1 MLFLR
6 MHLSRSQTMRARS
19 VGAARALGMTFFPEP
34 FVSKVR
40 RRGLGDDVYPEV
52 EVRATAAEV

>member
-1 MLFLR
+1 
-6 MHLSRSQTMRARS
+6 MRARS
-19 VGAARALGMTFFPEP
+19 VGAVRALGMTLFPEP